1 MVGRE
6 ECHLRTLES
15 TDKQRSTLRRFIVVT
30 SSLLL
35 MLSDDRMRSTQSSTE
50 TFTNQS
56 IHKYHGLSKQVCDGS
71 ARKWRAPVLMM

>member
-1 MVGRE
+1 MGQE

-56 IHKYHGLSKQVCDGS
+56 IHTYHGLSKQACHGR